1 MTRVTHLA
9 AVVLLTVCGAA
20 HPCTARQ
27 TGEDPSLPPVG
38 FGSLRQEDVAVHVN
52 AGSIQLRVMPLDE
65 LILRLLAP
73 DSYSALHSLRE
84 SNSEDIGEIAR
95 RNGAVEP
102 GIFLVTVFA
111 AVEQAQFDPEQLT
124 IVSRNRLFRPVGI
137 LPMSPL
143 WNQHRLAQRET
154 ATAVYVFEDGIAVLE
169 PFTVDYGGVRSDQ
182 WGRALQRIERER
194 ARIEARIRL
203 EAAHH

>member
-1 MTRVTHLA
+1 MVA
-9 AVVLLTVCGAA
+9 GAA

-38 FGSLRQEDVAVHVN
+38 FGSLRQEDVAVRVD
-52 AGSIQLRVMPLDE
+52 AGSIQIRVMPLDE

-73 DSYSALHSLRE
+73 DSYSGLHALRE
-84 SNSEDIGEIAR
+84 SRSEDIGEIAR
-95 RNGAVEP
+95 RNGAAEP

-111 AVEQAQFDPEQLT
+111 AVEEAQFDPEQLT

-137 LPMSPL
+137 LPTSAL

-154 ATAVYVFEDGIAVLE
+154 ASAVYVFEDGIAVLE

-203 EAAHH
+203 EPEHH

>member
-1 MTRVTHLA
+1 
-9 AVVLLTVCGAA
+9 
-20 HPCTARQ
+20 
-27 TGEDPSLPPVG
+27 VG

-84 SNSEDIGEIAR
+84 SNAEDIGEIAR

>member
-1 MTRVTHLA
+1 M
-9 AVVLLTVCGAA
+9 
-20 HPCTARQ
+20 
-27 TGEDPSLPPVG
+27 
-38 FGSLRQEDVAVHVN
+38 HVN

-84 SNSEDIGEIAR
+84 SNSEDIGKIAR

-194 ARIEARIRL
+194 ARIEARRRL